1 MPRLLI
7 LLTLPKDV
15 RDYYASELG
24 KRFPELTIDI
34 ADHFSKATPLIPSA
48 DVLLTFGPMMKDEV
62 LRPAARL
69 QWVQALGTGV
79 DGITDQPSLR
89 PEVVVTNIR
98 GIHGAPVSE
107 AALMSMLALSRD
119 LPRGLRCQGERSWT
133 RFPAKLLDGKTV
145 GIFGVGLIAEALAP
159 KCKAFNMTVVGFS
172 STVREVPGID
182 RVYLRGELIARA
194 SELDY
199 LVLLAPY
206 GEDTRRLIDGRV
218 FAAMKPTGY
227 LVNLARGGIV
237 DEDALMHALDS
248 GRIAGAALDV
258 FQHEPLPQDHPLWT
272 TKNVIITP
280 HQGGFCDVYPD
291 LAMPTIAHN
300 MECFLR
306 GDFVKM
312 VNVVQR

>member
-7 LLTLPKDV
+7 LLTLPKNV

-24 KRFPELTIDI
+24 RKFPELTIDVV
-34 ADHFSKATPLIPSA
+34 DHFSKAPPLIPAA
-48 DVLLTFGPMMKDEV
+48 DVLLTFGPMMNEEV
-62 LRPAARL
+62 LRPATRL
-69 QWVQALGTGV
+69 KWVQALGTGV
-79 DGITDQPSLR
+79 DGITDQPALR

-133 RFPAKLLDGKTV
+133 RFPARLLDGKTV

-172 STVREVPGID
+172 STIREVPGFD
-182 RVYLRGELIARA
+182 RMHLRGELIERA
-194 SELDY
+194 GELDY

-206 GEDTRRLIDGRV
+206 ADDTRRLIDARV
-218 FAAMKPTGY
+218 FAAMKPTSY
-227 LVNLARGGIV
+227 FVNLARGGIV
-237 DEDALMHALDS
+237 DEDALMHALD
-248 GRIAGAALDV
+248 GGQIAGAALDV
-258 FQHEPLPQDHPLWT
+258 FQHEPLPHDHPMWA

-280 HQGGFCDVYPD
+280 HQGGFCDIYPD

-300 MECFLR
+300 MACFLR
-306 GDFVKM
+306 GDFDKM
-312 VNVVQR
+312 ANVVPR